1 MLGTDVVV
9 AFPMSTFIYANLIS
23 ILNVLCV
30 YVCVSVCRMWVYACV
45 CVCVNTMKIH
55 FTLPSCLGFYLLFV
69 VVATVVWQKYFFL
82 YCFLSDLISE
92 WML

>member
-30 YVCVSVCRMWVYACV
+30 RVCVRVGVRMCEYYENSLYFAQLPWFLLTLCCCRYCRVAKV
-45 CVCVNTMKIH
+45 
-55 FTLPSCLGFYLLFV
+55 FFPLLLFIRPD
-69 VVATVVWQKYFFL
+69 K
-82 YCFLSDLISE
+82 
-92 WML
+92 